1 MANSAAK
8 SAASSAANPSQSN
21 RFFGTEIEYGI
32 SSPDNPD
39 VSPILTSTQAV
50 LAFAHEQEEGL
61 SGRIRWDYAPESPL
75 RDSRGFD
82 LRRYHQP
89 PIVDPNA
96 VGAANLLV
104 QNGARFYVDHA
115 HPEYSSPE
123 TATAREAVIA
133 DRAGDKIML
142 RAAQLAAQA
151 TDAEGNPGPTLKLY
165 RNNVDGKGA
174 SYGAHENYLFSRE
187 TEFDDIVAGLT
198 PFFVT
203 RQVFTGAGRVGLG
216 QTGQESGFQ
225 ISQRADY
232 IETEVSLETTLN
244 RGIINTRDEPHAD
257 SDRFRRLH
265 VIIGDANMSEIATFL
280 KLGTTG
286 LVIDA
291 IEDGVRFDDLQ
302 LRNPVEA
309 VHKVSRDL
317 TCTEKLQ
324 LADHVTWMSAVEM
337 QYEYLRRVESY
348 DRQGDVVKLWREVL
362 DVLSDDPRKAA
373 HLLDWVAK
381 YNLME
386 GLRTRLGAGWDH
398 PKLALIDIQYS
409 DIDPARGLYHA
420 LVRRGSMRTL
430 VTEEEVDRAVE
441 YAPETTRAYVRGG
454 ILRRFG
460 KDVVAGSWTS
470 LVVDTAGVYR
480 RTRDVESP
488 GIMLAYI
495 TLDEV
500 DRFTAAD
507 CGDVLESA
515 ETVAEVVEHLRTL
528 GAIREQ

>member
-1 MANSAAK
+1 
-8 SAASSAANPSQSN
+8 
-21 RFFGTEIEYGI
+21 
-32 SSPDNPD
+32 
-39 VSPILTSTQAV
+39 
-50 LAFAHEQEEGL
+50 
-61 SGRIRWDYAPESPL
+61 
-75 RDSRGFD
+75 
-82 LRRYHQP
+82 
-89 PIVDPNA
+89 
-96 VGAANLLV
+96 
-104 QNGARFYVDHA
+104 
-115 HPEYSSPE
+115 
-123 TATAREAVIA
+123 
-133 DRAGDKIML
+133 
-142 RAAQLAAQA
+142 
-151 TDAEGNPGPTLKLY
+151 
-165 RNNVDGKGA
+165 
-174 SYGAHENYLFSRE
+174 
-187 TEFDDIVAGLT
+187 
-198 PFFVT
+198 
-203 RQVFTGAGRVGLG
+203 
-216 QTGQESGFQ
+216 
-225 ISQRADY
+225 
-232 IETEVSLETTLN
+232 
-244 RGIINTRDEPHAD
+244 
-257 SDRFRRLH
+257 
-265 VIIGDANMSEIATFL
+265 MSEVATFL

-348 DRQGDVVKLWREVL
+348 DQQGDVVKLWREVL
-362 DVLSDDPRKAA
+362 DVLADDPRKAA

-441 YAPETTRAYVRGG
+441 YAPESTRAYVRGG

-488 GIMLAYI
+488 GITLAYI

-500 DRFTAAD
+500 DRFTGAD